1 MKQYEIYF
9 TIYGKHLK
17 TTVFAESEELAYE
30 TIRNNLVF
38 HKNRTKVLGDPLED
52 LKNIFGFK

>member
-17 TTVFAESEELAYE
+17 TTVYAESEEDAYE
-30 TIRNNLVF
+30 AIRKKIVF
-38 HKNRTKVLGDPLED
+38 HKNKTRVLDDSLEY

>member
-1 MKQYEIYF
+1 MKQYEVYF

-17 TTVFAESEELAYE
+17 TTVFAESEELAYKQVRDCL
-30 TIRNNLVF
+30 II
-38 HKNRTKVLGDPLED
+38 HKDRTKVLGNPLED

>member
-1 MKQYEIYF
+1 MKQYEVYF

-17 TTVFAESEELAYE
+17 TTVMAYSEEDAYRQVRE
-30 TIRNNLVF
+30 RLII
-38 HKNRTKVLGDPLED
+38 HKDRTKVSDPLED

>member
-1 MKQYEIYF
+1 MKKYEIYF
-9 TIYGKHLK
+9 TLYGKNLK

-38 HKNRTKVLGDPLED
+38 HKNRTKVRDNVEY
-52 LKNIFGFK
+52 LKDIFGFK

>member
-9 TIYGKHLK
+9 TLYGKNLK
-17 TTVFAESEELAYE
+17 TTVFAESEEDAYE
-30 TIRNNLVF
+30 AVRNNLVF
-38 HKNRTKVLGDPLED
+38 HKNRTKVRDNVEY

>member
-1 MKQYEIYF
+1 MKQYEVYF

-30 TIRNNLVF
+30 AVRNNLVF
-38 HKNRTKVLGDPLED
+38 HKNRTKVRDNVEY

>member
-1 MKQYEIYF
+1 MKQYEVYF

-30 TIRNNLVF
+30 TVRNNLVI
-38 HKNRTKVLGDPLED
+38 HKDRTKVRDNVEY
-52 LKNIFGFK
+52 LKSIFGFK

>member
-9 TIYGKHLK
+9 TIYGKNLK

-30 TIRNNLVF
+30 TVRNNLII
-38 HKNRTKVLGDPLED
+38 HKNRTKVRDDVEY
-52 LKNIFGFK
+52 LKNIFGLK

>member
-9 TIYGKHLK
+9 TLYGKNLK

-30 TIRNNLVF
+30 TIRNCLIF
-38 HKNRTKVLGDPLED
+38 HKDRTKVSNPLED
-52 LKNIFGFK
+52 LKDIFGFK